1 MPSLLASSAVCSA
14 SSSCESSSDSPSD
27 WTSSPVSPPSASSLF
42 WFSVSPLLVLSTSV
56 DSLEEPPPITVS
68 SAGAAWASLAMAC
81 EIGGMTSDSTR
92 LKTEAPHKT
101 PASTRRVA
109 LLLCLDLSEFAFID
123 VSSPRDRD
131 PALSPSNLGAQP
143 IIARARYAYYYSLF
157 KQHKPNNVNFTS
169 RCLNFLTIIQTMH
182 CFSRVK
188 FRKDAGKLVSKS
200 R

>member
-1 MPSLLASSAVCSA
+1 MSWRQHAAIRSHG
-14 SSSCESSSDSPSD
+14 EHF
-27 WTSSPVSPPSASSLF
+27 PVDK
-42 WFSVSPLLVLSTSV
+42 TIGT
-56 DSLEEPPPITVS
+56 PPITVS
-68 SAGAAWASLAMAC
+68 SVGAAWASLAMAC
-81 EIGGMTSDSTR
+81 EIGGITSDSTR

-123 VSSPRDRD
+123 ASSPRDRNL
-131 PALSPSNLGAQP
+131 ALSPSNLGAQP

-157 KQHKPNNVNFTS
+157 KQRKPNNVSFAL

-188 FRKDAGKLVSKS
+188 FWKNAGKLVNKS

>member
-1 MPSLLASSAVCSA
+1 MPFAFSSLSFSILALSIISSDAVSACSFSAAVTTVSPSEVVVPSFCCSSSGCSSGWLSSPASS
-14 SSSCESSSDSPSD
+14 PS
-27 WTSSPVSPPSASSLF
+27 VSSLF

-68 SAGAAWASLAMAC
+68 SVETVWASLAMAC
-81 EIGGMTSDSTR
+81 ETGGMTSDSTR

-131 PALSPSNLGAQP
+131 LALSLSNVSAQSV
-143 IIARARYAYYYSLF
+143 IA
-157 KQHKPNNVNFTS
+157 
-169 RCLNFLTIIQTMH
+169 
-182 CFSRVK
+182 
-188 FRKDAGKLVSKS
+188 LV
-200 R
+200 

>member
-1 MPSLLASSAVCSA
+1 MLVIAVVVSSLSAASSADATALTSIASLSSACDSSLDCSSGRA
-14 SSSCESSSDSPSD
+14 SSSLA
-27 WTSSPVSPPSASSLF
+27 ASSLF
-42 WFSVSPLLVLSTSV
+42 WFSASVPASPLVLLSIPV

-68 SAGAAWASLAMAC
+68 SVETVWASLAMAC

-131 PALSPSNLGAQP
+131 LALSLSNVSAQSV
-143 IIARARYAYYYSLF
+143 IALA
-157 KQHKPNNVNFTS
+157 K
-169 RCLNFLTIIQTMH
+169 
-182 CFSRVK
+182 
-188 FRKDAGKLVSKS
+188 
-200 R
+200 